1 MKKVIFLT
9 FVMIFGV
16 SSVLFGKQYVCVS
29 DAGMEIDNFEGV
41 KKIDEVGKFL
51 VKTNQLHWSS
61 GGYILSVKEIGLKNP
76 LCKNN
81 KKPIKEHSYILS
93 CNKTTTFGNVE
104 VEFNLNLKNLDYIE
118 FQLFKSRFDRI
129 TTPYYLMYLG
139 ECEEIKL

>member
-1 MKKVIFLT
+1 MKKITFLT
-9 FVMIFGV
+9 LVMILGM
-16 SSVLFGKQYVCVS
+16 SSVSFGKPYICIS
-29 DAGMEIDNFEGV
+29 DVVAGIDTLGV

-104 VEFNLNLKNLDYIE
+104 VEFNLNLKNLNYIE